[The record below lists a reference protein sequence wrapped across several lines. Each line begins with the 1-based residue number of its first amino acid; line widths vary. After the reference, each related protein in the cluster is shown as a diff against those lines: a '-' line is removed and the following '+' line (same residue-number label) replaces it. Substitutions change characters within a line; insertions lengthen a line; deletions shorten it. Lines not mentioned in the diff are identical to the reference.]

1 MIYSVYHA
9 SLLGIAA
16 SPSLL
21 IVKTTVQA
29 TYCGYQATYNYRN
42 ELHCDESHCEG
53 SLFLTFLTH
62 LGILMTLRASVLKNG
77 RKRTEGETNVT
88 RQNISGGA
96 PWEPI
101 VGYSRAVRVGNIISV
116 SGTTATGPDG
126 NIVGV
131 GDVYIQTLQT
141 IKNIEAALLKAG
153 ATLNDVV
160 RTRLYV
166 VDIADWEKIGR
177 AHGEIFATIRPAT
190 SMLQVSKLISPD
202 MLIEIEADA
211 VLS

>member
-1 MIYSVYHA
+1 MNHISKD
-9 SLLGIAA
+9 GI
-16 SPSLL
+16 S
-21 IVKTTVQA
+21 
-29 TYCGYQATYNYRN
+29 
-42 ELHCDESHCEG
+42 SH
-53 SLFLTFLTH
+53 LKLN
-62 LGILMTLRASVLKNG
+62 LGILMTSRASVLKNG
-77 RKRTEGETNVT
+77 RKRIEGEANVP
-88 RQNISGGA
+88 RQNISSGA

-126 NIVGV
+126 NIVGI

-166 VDIADWEKIGR
+166 VDIAEWEKIGR
-177 AHGEIFATIRPAT
+177 AHGEIFAAIRPAT